1 LLLDVKV
8 QKDVHG
14 WSEELGSE
22 EVHHHVVDLHDNSHE
37 CVLSGLGNSGNIGK
51 SWDEKDEE

>member
-1 LLLDVKV
+1 LFLDVKV

-37 CVLSGLGNSGNIGK
+37 CVISGISNSGNIGK
-51 SWDEKDEE
+51 SWD